1 MSNNM
6 SLGCIYSCCLSSF
19 DPISAVILCVLCLQ
33 HFKLSDDLLTLSVCV
48 CDFLRPIFLLST
60 LKEYKKVGLSILYF
74 KKPFK
79 NAERVCRVCG
89 GGWHRQWNIEKR
101 YGLAHSNQGR
111 GPTPG
116 PSPVTSHSTIP
127 FSLSLPLLNWNVS
140 IFGYFIFFKY
150 LQNVWN
156 VQVIRRSNRFCAAA
170 IGEEIKEKFNA

>member
-89 GGWHRQWNIEKR
+89 GGVTSTVKYRETIWTRAFQS
-101 YGLAHSNQGR
+101 G
-111 GPTPG
+111 PG
-116 PSPVTSHSTIP
+116 PHTGSLTCNISFHHS
-127 FSLSLPLLNWNVS
+127 FLSLSPSLKLKCFDFWLFYFLN
-140 IFGYFIFFKY
+140 IYKMFEMF
-150 LQNVWN
+150 
-156 VQVIRRSNRFCAAA
+156 R
-170 IGEEIKEKFNA
+170 